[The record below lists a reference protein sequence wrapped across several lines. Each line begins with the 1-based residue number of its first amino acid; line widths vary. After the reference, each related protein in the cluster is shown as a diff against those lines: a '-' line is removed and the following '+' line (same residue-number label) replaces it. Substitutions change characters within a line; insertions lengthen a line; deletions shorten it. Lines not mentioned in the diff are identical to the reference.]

1 MSIQSRR
8 SLRTDSEN
16 ISASSS
22 ATPPALAETLTDGLQ
37 LEHGVTIARQ
47 AHCPLRVY
55 RPS

>member
-8 SLRTDSEN
+8 SLRN
-16 ISASSS
+16 GAGNLNRLNASS
-22 ATPPALAETLTDGLQ
+22 PALAETLTDGLQ